1 MRKGQTRQMSK
12 KSDWWTPASLEKE
25 EEAVAKG
32 GVADPD
38 NDFGSYKIM
47 RESESVKGSKISQH
61 NEVRPQYR
69 AHQLRDFLQ
78 HQPIT
83 RVLDA
88 GCGLGYTTSALV
100 EAFAGAEVVGVDVST
115 DAIAYAK
122 KTVLNCDFY
131 VDAID
136 PDRDFKFGSF
146 DLICALNFIHSLE
159 VVMQKFMQLGLSIYV
174 TSFGQTVKSQF
185 GRFGVVQ
192 IHCMFRF
199 LKW

>member
-1 MRKGQTRQMSK
+1 MTGGHQL
-12 KSDWWTPASLEKE
+12 PEKE

-88 GCGLGYTTSALV
+88 GVASG
-100 EAFAGAEVVGVDVST
+100 
-115 DAIAYAK
+115 I
-122 KTVLNCDFY
+122 
-131 VDAID
+131 
-136 PDRDFKFGSF
+136 R
-146 DLICALNFIHSLE
+146 H
-159 VVMQKFMQLGLSIYV
+159 Q
-174 TSFGQTVKSQF
+174 
-185 GRFGVVQ
+185 R
-192 IHCMFRF
+192 
-199 LKW
+199 

>member
-88 GCGLGYTTSALV
+88 VGGLGYTTSALV

-122 KTVLNCDFY
+122 TFLNCDFY

-146 DLICALNFIHSLE
+146 DLICAFEFYPFTRSGDAE
-159 VVMQKFMQLGLSIYV
+159 VHATWIEYLCDF
-174 TSFGQTVKSQF
+174 SFGQTVKSQF